1 LVSPDQFDL
10 EQENNMTQTTKSP
23 WRRFTAQL
31 LSGLGLL
38 ALSLSIG
45 AQAAV
50 EIKGARFDETYQ
62 LGNQALALNGAGIRV
77 KVIVDVYAAGLY
89 VPQKGK
95 DAGSLLGQGGPK
107 ALQIVLLR
115 DLTGE
120 DFADAMAKGFSKN
133 NSSADQARFQPKID
147 EIRSVMLGLGK
158 VKKGS
163 VIHIDFTPGAG
174 TGVTINGTRQGP
186 VISGDEFFTALL
198 RIWLGNS
205 PVDSDLKEAL
215 LGAAH

>member
-1 LVSPDQFDL
+1 MTRQIAQFIA
-10 EQENNMTQTTKSP
+10 S
-23 WRRFTAQL
+23 
-31 LSGLGLL
+31 LGILL
-38 ALSLSIG
+38 ASVGIS

-50 EIKGARFDETYQ
+50 DIKGARFDETYQ
-62 LGNQALALNGAGIRV
+62 LGNQALSLNGVGIRV

-107 ALQIVLLR
+107 AMQIVLLR

-120 DFADAMAKGFSKN
+120 DFADAMVKGFNKN
-133 NSSADQARFQPKID
+133 NSSADQTRFQAKLD
-147 EIRSVMLGLGK
+147 EIRGVMLGMGK

-163 VIHIDFTPGAG
+163 VIHIDFTPGVG
-174 TGVTINGTRQGP
+174 TGVTINGVHQGP
-186 VISGDEFFTALL
+186 IIAGDDFFTALL

-205 PVDSDLKEAL
+205 PVDSDLKDAL
-215 LGAAH
+215 LGAK

>member
-1 LVSPDQFDL
+1 MNRILTL
-10 EQENNMTQTTKSP
+10 P
-23 WRRFTAQL
+23 WRRAAAQF

-38 ALSLSIG
+38 ALSLSLN

-62 LGNQALALNGAGIRV
+62 LGKQALALNGVGIRV
-77 KVIVDVYAAGLY
+77 KVIVAVYAAGLY

-95 DAGSLLGQGGPK
+95 DAGSLLNQGGPK

-120 DFADAMAKGFSKN
+120 DFADAMVKGFARN

-147 EIRSVMLGLGK
+147 EIRDVMLSMGK
-158 VKKGS
+158 VRKGS

-174 TGVTINGTRQGP
+174 TGVTINGNRQGP

-198 RIWLGNS
+198 RIWLGHS
-205 PVDSDLKEAL
+205 PVDADLKDAL

>member
-1 LVSPDQFDL
+1 
-10 EQENNMTQTTKSP
+10 MTRKI
-23 WRRFTAQL
+23 AQYIAC
-31 LSGLGLL
+31 LGILL
-38 ALSLSIG
+38 ASVGIS

-50 EIKGARFDETYQ
+50 DIKGARFDETYQ
-62 LGNQALALNGAGIRV
+62 LGNQALSLNGVGIRV

-107 ALQIVLLR
+107 AMQIVLLR

-120 DFADAMAKGFSKN
+120 DFADAMVKGFNKN
-133 NSSADQARFQPKID
+133 NSSADQTRFQAKLD
-147 EIRSVMLGLGK
+147 EIRSVMLGMGK

-163 VIHIDFTPGAG
+163 VIHIDFTPGVG
-174 TGVTINGTRQGP
+174 TGVTINGVHQGP
-186 VISGDEFFTALL
+186 VIASDEFFTALL

-205 PVDSDLKEAL
+205 PVDSDLKDAL
-215 LGAAH
+215 LGAK

>member
-1 LVSPDQFDL
+1 
-10 EQENNMTQTTKSP
+10 MTQTLKAP
-23 WRRFTAQL
+23 WHRFTAQL
-31 LSGLGLL
+31 LSGLSVL
-38 ALSLSIG
+38 ALSLSLN

-62 LGNQALALNGAGIRV
+62 LANQALNGVGIRV

-120 DFADAMAKGFSKN
+120 DFADAMVKGFTRN

-147 EIRSVMLGLGK
+147 EIRAVMLSMGK
-158 VKKGS
+158 VKKGA